1 MNGGDLQQ
9 YWALIAGGLLG
20 ILVAVYVIS
29 TILRQSAFGQLRRTR
44 SELMVAVREQTKAA
58 AKMNACHSRLKKLG
72 AKSETTRPSI
82 LQQAIDS
89 FEDAKALEK
98 IASDKVLIA
107 ENHVRKVIHEE
118 YAPTEHE
125 RMRRKCLPSE
135 KPDSR
140 PFSF

>member
-1 MNGGDLQQ
+1 MAAESLFS
-9 YWALIAGGLLG
+9 IAGAVVLPGWFLLIFFPQSGL
-20 ILVAVYVIS
+20 
-29 TILRQSAFGQLRRTR
+29 
-44 SELMVAVREQTKAA
+44 
-58 AKMNACHSRLKKLG
+58 CHARLKKLG
-72 AKSETTRPSI
+72 AKSETTRPRI

-118 YAPTEHE
+118 YAPTKHE